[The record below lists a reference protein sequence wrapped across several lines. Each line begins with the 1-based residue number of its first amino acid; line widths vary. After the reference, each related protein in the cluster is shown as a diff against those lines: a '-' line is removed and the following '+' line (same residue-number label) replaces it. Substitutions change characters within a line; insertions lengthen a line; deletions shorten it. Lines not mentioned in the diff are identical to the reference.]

1 MSIKE
6 TKRIVI
12 AGSRNYN
19 DYNKAKTYI
28 DFCISDIRNK
38 YNIIIISGGA
48 KGADTLGERYANE
61 NGFAIERYL
70 ADWEQQGKK
79 AGLIRNRE
87 MAEIADY
94 VICFWDGRSRGTKS
108 MIEYSKQLNKPLKV
122 KKV

>member
-19 DYNKAKTYI
+19 NYNEAKAYI
-28 DFCISDIRNK
+28 DFCISNIRNE
-38 YNIIIISGGA
+38 YNIIVISGGA

-61 NGFAIERYL
+61 NGFTIERYL
-70 ADWEQQGKK
+70 PDWRQHGKK
-79 AGLIRNRE
+79 AGPIRNRE
-87 MAEIADY
+87 MAEVADY

-108 MIEYSKQLNKPLKV
+108 MIEYSKQLNKPLKI